1 MAKNS
6 TYKILSRII
15 DVRSEEASSSILL
28 FFYFFF
34 ITSSAGIIKPVKLS
48 LFLDQLTFEKLPFAY
63 LLTAVFMGFVVSIN
77 TRLLRVLKRHVYISL
92 SLAFFMANLFIFWIL
107 FRTEWQWTSMAY
119 WLWSEIFMVTTV
131 TQFWILVNDI
141 YHPRQA
147 KRLIGFLVGG
157 GLLGGICGSLL
168 SFLLIKSRVIETEG
182 LLLICPIMLAL
193 CLIVIFFLK
202 KHQKKESE
210 DEKKKTD

>member
-1 MAKNS
+1 MAKNL
-6 TYKILSRII
+6 TYKILSRIFDI
-15 DVRSEEASSSILL
+15 RSEEASSSILL

-107 FRTEWQWTSMAY
+107 FRMEWQWTSMAY

-168 SFLLIKSRVIETEG
+168 SFLLIKSRAIETEG

-193 CLIVIFFLK
+193 SYSCFLC
-202 KHQKKESE
+202 
-210 DEKKKTD
+210 